1 MLRMETG
8 HSRGEQ
14 TIRVAPMWWQ
24 QRFSEFVTLFLVV
37 NPFGALPIFLTM
49 AAGLDAPAQRKLA
62 LGAAV
67 ISLAV
72 LVFFVFAGAVL
83 LRQVGIPI
91 RAFQISGGIVLF
103 LVGLEMIRGH
113 SYAGEEGT
121 EIAGQT
127 PFARAV
133 YPLAVPLI
141 AGPGAMLTVVL
152 LTDDDRY
159 NLPGQMITVVTIAL
173 VMVIQLMVLLAAR
186 PIASLIGMVGVSVV
200 ARVMGMLLAALAV
213 SLVLS
218 ALGDWLA
225 LPKL

>member
-1 MLRMETG
+1 
-8 HSRGEQ
+8 
-14 TIRVAPMWWQ
+14 MWWQ

-37 NPFGALPIFLTM
+37 NPFGPLPTFLTM
-49 AAGLDAPAQRKLA
+49 AAQLEPPAQRQLA

-67 ISLAV
+67 ISFAV
-72 LVFFVFAGAVL
+72 LVFFVFAGALL

-113 SYAGEEGT
+113 SYAGEEGAET
-121 EIAGQT
+121 MGQAQ
-127 PFARAV
+127 FARAA
-133 YPLAVPLI
+133 YPLAIPLI

-152 LTDDDRY
+152 LTDDDRF
-159 NLPGQMITVVTIAL
+159 NLPGQMITVIIIGV
-173 VMVIQLMVLLAAR
+173 VMVIQFIVLLGAR
-186 PIASLIGMVGVSVV
+186 PIAWLIGTAGVSVV
-200 ARVMGMLLAALAV
+200 GRVMGLLLAALAV

-218 ALGDWLA
+218 ALGDWLN

>member
-1 MLRMETG
+1 
-8 HSRGEQ
+8 
-14 TIRVAPMWWQ
+14 MWWQ

-37 NPFGALPIFLTM
+37 NPFGPLPTYLAM
-49 AAGLDAPAQRKLA
+49 AARIDPPAQRMLA

-67 ISLAV
+67 ISFAV
-72 LVFFVFAGAVL
+72 LVFFVFAGALL

-113 SYAGEEGT
+113 SYSGEKDAET
-121 EIAGQT
+121 TGQAQ
-127 PFARAV
+127 FARAA
-133 YPLAVPLI
+133 YPLSIPLI

-152 LTDDDRY
+152 LTDDDRF
-159 NLPGQMITVVTIAL
+159 NLPGQMITVVIIG
-173 VMVIQLMVLLAAR
+173 VMMAIQFIVLLAAR
-186 PIASLIGMVGVSVV
+186 PIAWLIGTVGVIVV
-200 ARVMGMLLAALAV
+200 GRVMGMLLAALAV

-218 ALGDWLA
+218 ALGDWLN